1 MSEETVDD
9 VQPSFEELLAAEQAA
24 EAFRLDPADPV
35 HNVVWSDV
43 DPNGVVRVLADK
55 PVEVLE
61 VTQQGCL
68 TLDCTPTPPC
78 ILPPGDR
85 LRITV
90 TVPPRK
96 QYDQARTIIRYRF
109 KGETREAFAAFRA
122 RRVG

>member
-1 MSEETVDD
+1 MSEFEED

-43 DPNGVVRVLADK
+43 DPDGVVRVLADK

-68 TLDCTPTPPC
+68 TLDCTPAPPC
-78 ILPPGDR
+78 ILQPGDV
-85 LRITV
+85 LRMTV

-109 KGETREAFAAFRA
+109 EGGMREAFAVFRA

>member
-1 MSEETVDD
+1 MTDEEIPDLT
-9 VQPSFEELLAAEQAA
+9 ELLEEQQQAERAAES
-24 EAFRLDPADPV
+24 FRIDPADPV

-43 DPNGVVRVLADK
+43 DPDGVVRVLAGK
-55 PVEVLE
+55 PVEVLA

-68 TLDCTPTPPC
+68 TLDCTPAPPC
-78 ILPPGDR
+78 ILQPGGM
-85 LRITV
+85 LRMTV

-109 KGETREAFAAFRA
+109 AGETREAFAVFRA